1 MYDFVVVANQRDFR
15 KATPAVTNP
24 MLPLPG
30 LSPVG
35 AKKIIAQFDGG
46 LLSSDAG
53 VLVLREVEQR
63 LRVAERMA
71 ACIVDPRAPEQITHT
86 LADIIC
92 FRLLMIAGGYEDGN
106 DANSLRVDPVFKMA
120 HDLSPSD
127 RDLCSQSTISRLENL
142 PDARALLRMGRA
154 MIDLYCESFTQ
165 VPKRITLDIDDMFD
179 AVHGGQQLRLFNAH
193 YDEYGFQPI
202 VVFDGAGRFV
212 TAVLRPARR
221 PGGKEIRAL
230 LRRLL
235 RTIRSHWPKTEILL
249 RGDSHYCTPETID
262 FCRANGLDFIFGV
275 APTSTLRAHILALEA
290 KATAMFEAAPKNG
303 KVRRFKEFFDGAQS
317 WSRVE
322 RIIARVE
329 IGADGPDTR
338 FVVTNLTTR
347 NARRLYEDIYCR
359 RGQAENLEDASGG
372 GPHVLHEGQ
381 RQPAAFVPARRRVL
395 VDVGL
400 APVNAAAIDVAR
412 RAVRHPAPAA
422 DQDRRSRRRDEDDD
436 QGSLADIVL
445 RTGHLALRARK
456 NPASRHLS
464 GGA

>member
-1 MYDFVVVANQRDFR
+1 MYDLVVDANQRDFR

-35 AKKIIAQFDGG
+35 AKKVIAQFDGG

-120 HDLSPSD
+120 HDLSPSE
-127 RDLCSQSTISRLENL
+127 RDLCLQSTISRLENL

-154 MIDLYCESFTQ
+154 MIDLYCELFTQ

-212 TAVLRPARR
+212 TAVLRPARW

-230 LRRLL
+230 LRRLV
-235 RTIRSHWPKTEILL
+235 RAIRSHWPKTEILL
-249 RGDSHYCTPETID
+249 RGDSHYCTRRRSTS
-262 FCRANGLDFIFGV
+262 A
-275 APTSTLRAHILALEA
+275 APTVSTSSSAWRRPRRCEHISWPSRPKRRRCSRLRR
-290 KATAMFEAAPKNG
+290 KTA
-303 KVRRFKEFFDGAQS
+303 RF
-317 WSRVE
+317 
-322 RIIARVE
+322 
-329 IGADGPDTR
+329 
-338 FVVTNLTTR
+338 
-347 NARRLYEDIYCR
+347 
-359 RGQAENLEDASGG
+359 DASKC
-372 GPHVLHEGQ
+372 
-381 RQPAAFVPARRRVL
+381 
-395 VDVGL
+395 
-400 APVNAAAIDVAR
+400 
-412 RAVRHPAPAA
+412 
-422 DQDRRSRRRDEDDD
+422 S
-436 QGSLADIVL
+436 S
-445 RTGHLALRARK
+445 TARK
-456 NPASRHLS
+456 AGAASSASSPASRPAPTDPIHALS
-464 GGA
+464 SPI